1 MEFISSEITTT
12 SIWSIIQEKAKIY
25 FTCYVLRNITLYKG
39 IDTAVGCDLFQT
51 TPAQPEKPP
60 TASHRYTTSYKP
72 NPTKRTELTL
82 RELLL

>member
-12 SIWSIIQEKAKIY
+12 SIGSIIQEKAKIY
-25 FTCYVLRNITLYKG
+25 FTCYVLRNVTLYKG

-60 TASHRYTTSYKP
+60 TASHRYTP
-72 NPTKRTELTL
+72 
-82 RELLL
+82 